1 MIIRGI
7 DFARHNVIVGTEAET
22 PVSNSAQGQTVRGE
36 AVARVLAVT
45 GSEAT
50 LDVNGQRV
58 VVESHVPLNAGDK
71 LFVRVFEGA
80 GGQIRLSILGS
91 GPDDGTPP
99 AQLAE
104 TDVDDLLRGL
114 GLPTDDRTR
123 AAARA
128 LLARDGSITRPAVQK
143 LLAELRQFPTVTAR
157 EANAGALLQKAG
169 VPLNAATVAVVANRA
184 EPNAPLQLGARLS
197 AIAPELETLKRSL
210 PPRSPLNALV
220 DDALRALKGLP
231 LDEQATEP
239 RVSQALAQW
248 LKKLAPAEM
257 PTAKPTTVPAQG
269 RAGLPTGQG
278 GPAVRDAQGG
288 AEGQGGPE
296 PSQGRPIG
304 GQGGPTAETAPA
316 DAGRLPDVVRQPA
329 ATAGRI
335 DPALL
340 AEPMEDDVEGLMFK
354 VQGSTEGEPEA
365 PNLKPETLNVKPAP
379 LSPDP
384 AKQGLERG
392 ERVSPSHPFSPR
404 VGISTK
410 VLEPAGSDLA
420 STLER
425 IGKGLGPE
433 HQKLGSAIHEAVAE
447 LRYAQLAN
455 APTPQG
461 PGTGMEFLIP
471 LLVPQL
477 NAEHPEGRIQV
488 FHKPTKK
495 GEPIDPHNVRLV
507 FVLETEHL
515 HTVQADV
522 TIKDGVIDLNLGV
535 PDAENQ
541 KFLAEHLEELEAAIT
556 KQGWE
561 TGRFNARVAK
571 APPPKVRQEEGLTDI
586 VRFDRRV

>member
-22 PVSNSAQGQTVRGE
+22 PVSNTAQGQTSRGE
-36 AVARVLAVT
+36 AVARVLSVT

-80 GGQIRLSILGS
+80 GGQIRLSVLSS
-91 GPDDGTPP
+91 GPDEGTPP

-123 AAARA
+123 ATARA

-143 LLAELRQFPTVTAR
+143 LLAALRQFPDVTAR

-169 VPLNAATVAVVANRA
+169 VPVNAATVAVVANRA
-184 EPNAPLQLGARLS
+184 EPNAPLQLGARLTS
-197 AIAPELETLKRSL
+197 IAPELESLKRSL
-210 PPRSPLNALV
+210 PTRSPLNALV
-220 DDALRALKGLP
+220 DDALHALKGLP
-231 LDEQATEP
+231 LDEQASEP
-239 RVSQALAQW
+239 RITQALGQW
-248 LKKLAPAEM
+248 LKKLSPPE
-257 PTAKPTTVPAQG
+257 PKPTTLPAQG
-269 RAGLPTGQG
+269 RAGLATGQG
-278 GPAVRDAQGG
+278 GPVVTDAQGR
-288 AEGQGGPE
+288 AEGQGGPQT
-296 PSQGRPIG
+296 SQGRPLG

-340 AEPMEDDVEGLMFK
+340 AEPMIEQAEAL
-354 VQGSTEGEPEA
+354 PEA
-365 PNLKPETLNVKPAP
+365 AEPTDGDRPAAGNPKPQVTERGTDLR
-379 LSPDP
+379 PDT

-392 ERVSPSHPFSPR
+392 DRVSPSHPFSPR

-433 HQKLGSAIHEAVAE
+433 HQKLGSAIREAVAE

-461 PGTGMEFLIP
+461 NGTGLEFLIP

-477 NAEHPEGRIQV
+477 SAEHPEGRIQV
-488 FHKPTKK
+488 FHKPAKK
-495 GEPIDPHNVRLV
+495 GEPIDPNNVRLV

-515 HTVQADV
+515 NTVQADV

-541 KFLAEHLEELEAAIT
+541 KFLAEHIEELEAAIT